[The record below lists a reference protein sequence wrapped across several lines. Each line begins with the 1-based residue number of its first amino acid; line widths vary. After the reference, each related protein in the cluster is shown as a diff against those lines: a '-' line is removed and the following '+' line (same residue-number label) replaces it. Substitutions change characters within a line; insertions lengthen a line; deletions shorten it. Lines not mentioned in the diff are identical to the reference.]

1 MTVARAMAAGL
12 QAKRRGRSGGLQGA
26 DEAAHSHHTI
36 QVVDPADWRRR
47 RNAEASNRIPRI
59 VFQWKF
65 SRVGMTVE
73 RRYFAPGACAFNKS
87 QGAPLC

>member
-1 MTVARAMAAGL
+1 VRTRLG
-12 QAKRRGRSGGLQGA
+12 
-26 DEAAHSHHTI
+26 HSHHTI

-73 RRYFAPGACAFNKS
+73 RRYFAPGACTFNKS
-87 QGAPLC
+87 QGARAVDVRNPPFAPAAVCRVEPSVALC